1 MLMKKTHRA
10 WLLLA
15 FCCLLVATMGTT
27 TLLSFFTLPVS
38 TALEVPRAAFTL
50 YTSIMSLMVIVS
62 MPFWGRMLPRI
73 GIRAM
78 VAISGAGAGLSYIAM
93 SYFTSLWQFYVAGIG
108 DHHQLVRAAQGDGHG
123 YRHGLYRSLCSNWQH
138 LPARHDHRSRLAA
151 YLQAAGSRHSGA
163 DASGGAVPVQSSVE
177 DRPATLWR

>member
-62 MPFWGRMLPRI
+62 MPF
-73 GIRAM
+73 
-78 VAISGAGAGLSYIAM
+78 
-93 SYFTSLWQFYVAGIG
+93 
-108 DHHQLVRAAQGDGHG
+108 
-123 YRHGLYRSLCSNWQH
+123 
-138 LPARHDHRSRLAA
+138 
-151 YLQAAGSRHSGA
+151 
-163 DASGGAVPVQSSVE
+163 
-177 DRPATLWR
+177 